1 MSSHRLVWSCLIQY
15 SLLISPLFLFL
26 LFTNLTAEVTEEIEG
41 RAEERKEEIEDMEIK
56 KEDEAMETV
65 EGKTSAS
72 LLMKQDHS

>member
-1 MSSHRLVWSCLIQY
+1 MSPHRLVWSCLIQY
-15 SLLISPLFLFL
+15 SLLISSLFLFL

-41 RAEERKEEIEDMEIK
+41 RAEERKEEIEDVEIK

-72 LLMKQDHS
+72 LYMKQYHS